1 MPIFIF
7 SLYVNGNYKLP
18 QQPEFLSDWDKKHY
32 YLFPLPIGAI
42 CEIRQE
48 SASEEMSF
56 ENVDD
61 DGRMADKLTYKP
73 SANALNRILYWGIP
87 IKQNPRKEN
96 I

>member
-32 YLFPLPIGAI
+32 YLFPLLIGAI

-48 SASEEMSF
+48 SASEEMLF

-61 DGRMADKLTYKP
+61 DGRMADVCLHKLTYKP
-73 SANALNRILYWGIP
+73 SAQVSYKNKKLSEISSL
-87 IKQNPRKEN
+87 
-96 I
+96 